1 MLTVKEKRLIDGVY
15 YDLNNGGAFLSP
27 TKVHQVLK
35 SRGFN
40 SPGLYK
46 IRRYIQSLDD
56 YSLQKPVKR
65 SFKRARVEVSGPYEE
80 FQADLAD
87 VSNLSKQNGGIRFLL
102 VVIDVFSRFLW
113 VEPIKTKTTKDVLDA
128 FRKIIDRSKKPKR
141 VYTDAGKEFT
151 GNLMKQ
157 YCKDNGIK
165 CFISLNEKKA
175 SVVERLIR
183 TLKTMMYRY
192 FTKYRTYEYADKLQD
207 FVKSYNATPHSSL
220 NGITPKDVNKTNEAD
235 LFAYMYLR
243 KKHTRPSVRKTVQ
256 KPKFRFKIGSLVR
269 ISHLKQPFTRAYQ
282 QQWSSEIFKVKKRF
296 LRQGIPQYQLIDF
309 LNEPIMGNFYQAEL
323 QRVDKDETTL
333 WYIEEKLKE
342 RKRAG
347 RTEWFVKFEGWPS
360 KYNQWIAEKDIT
372 DVSKA
377 EDVTLRSH
385 SQRRK

>member
-35 SRGFN
+35 SRGFT

-87 VSNLSKQNGGIRFLL
+87 VSNLSKQNDGIRFLL

-113 VEPIKTKTTKDVLDA
+113 VEPTKTKTTKDVLNA
-128 FRKIIDRSKKPKR
+128 FRKIIDRGGKPKR
-141 VYTDAGKEFT
+141 LYTDAGKEFT
-151 GNLMKQ
+151 GNLMRQ
-157 YCKDNGIK
+157 YCKDNDIK
-165 CFISLNEKKA
+165 YFTSRNEQKA
-175 SVVERLIR
+175 SVVERVIR
-183 TLKTMMYRY
+183 TIKTMMYRY
-192 FTKYRTYEYADKLQD
+192 FTKYRSYAYVDKLQD
-207 FVKSYNATPHSSL
+207 FVKSYNATPHRSL
-220 NGITPKDVNKTNEAD
+220 NGTAPKDVNKTNEAD

-243 KKHTRPSVRKTVQ
+243 KKRSPHSKTVK

-282 QQWSSEIFKVKKRF
+282 QQWSSEIFKVDKRF

-309 LNEPIMGNFYQAEL
+309 LNEQITGTFYQSEL
-323 QRVDKDETTL
+323 QRVDKDENAL
-333 WYIEEKLKE
+333 WYIEDKLKK
-342 RKRAG
+342 RKKRG
-347 RTEWFVKFEGWPS
+347 QIEWLVKFEGWPS
-360 KYNQWIAEKDIT
+360 KYNQWIPENDLK
-372 DVSKA
+372 DVSR
-377 EDVTLRSH
+377 T
-385 SQRRK
+385 